1 MQRKQTQSAAALFS
15 AEPAA
20 VVLRPLVAG
29 DAAAIHA
36 LHQRL
41 SPTTVYDRY
50 LQYRQ
55 PALAEI
61 TAICRL
67 VPSTGAGFVAVAPT
81 APTAIIG
88 VAYYV
93 REPASAEPTAEPGIL
108 IEDRFQEQGIG
119 RTLWRRL
126 QHQARLEGLHWLRVH
141 THPHNVRMARLIEG
155 SGQPYAAHVHS
166 GLREYLVALATAA
179 PHPPGQPAA
188 QPMRT
193 RLLGQWRT
201 LADRLTLRWHAPHP
215 EDTTVNNG

>member
-1 MQRKQTQSAAALFS
+1 MQTHAAALF
-15 AEPAA
+15 AAAPAA

-29 DAAAIHA
+29 DAVAIHA

-55 PALAEI
+55 PDLAEI

-67 VPSTGAGFVAVAPT
+67 VPVTGAGLVAIAPSAPT
-81 APTAIIG
+81 TIVG

-119 RTLWRRL
+119 RTLWRQL
-126 QHQARLEGLHWLRVH
+126 QHQARLAGLHWLRVH

-155 SGQPYAAHVHS
+155 GGQPYAAHVHS

-179 PHPPGQPAA
+179 PQPPEQPAA

-193 RLLGQWRT
+193 QLLGRWRT
-201 LADRLTLRWHAPHP
+201 LADRLTLRWHTLPGD
-215 EDTTVNNG
+215 DTVASNG